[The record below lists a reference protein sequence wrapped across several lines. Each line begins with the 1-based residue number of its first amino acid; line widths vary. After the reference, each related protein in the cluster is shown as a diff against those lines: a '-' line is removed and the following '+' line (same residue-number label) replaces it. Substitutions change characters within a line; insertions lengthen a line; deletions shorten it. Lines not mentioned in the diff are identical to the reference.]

1 MKSRTAELIRKY
13 LDGPGDLIAAV
24 EGLTDAEL
32 DKRIEPGK
40 WSIRQQVNHLADAE
54 MNLIHRMKKVIAEDN
69 PLLPAFDQDKW
80 ARSFFYDKASV
91 DDSIALF
98 FTLRTSMGPILKELK
113 DKDFKRT
120 GIHTEDGKITLF
132 DLLEHTVEHAEHHT
146 KMIDKIKRKFKIE

>member
-80 ARSFFYDKASV
+80 LEVSSMIKHQLMTQLHFFSRF
-91 DDSIALF
+91 AL
-98 FTLRTSMGPILKELK
+98 RWG
-113 DKDFKRT
+113 RY
-120 GIHTEDGKITLF
+120 
-132 DLLEHTVEHAEHHT
+132 
-146 KMIDKIKRKFKIE
+146 